1 MSNIQEIIGA
11 IKTSAGKQ
19 IDEMLPQVLKQN
31 EFKTFFLD
39 EKLLILKSERKK
51 YTLLITIRHGFN
63 SEKRFE
69 TYISKPEYYSDI
81 HIGEDNRSD
90 EANVYIRCI
99 NALVNDSVFGIR
111 LTERLKNFDEQ
122 IIRLKEDDKAQ
133 DSSIIKLD

>member
-11 IKTSAGKQ
+11 IKASAGKR

-39 EKLLILKSERKK
+39 EKLLILKSERKE
-51 YTLLITIRHGFN
+51 YTLLITIRHGFDAEN
-63 SEKRFE
+63 HFE

-99 NALVNDSVFGIR
+99 NALVDDRVFGIR
-111 LTERLKNFDEQ
+111 LSERLKILDEQ
-122 IIRLKEDDKAQ
+122 IIKLKEDEKAQ
-133 DSSIIKLD
+133 DSSIIKLN

>member
-1 MSNIQEIIGA
+1 M
-11 IKTSAGKQ
+11 
-19 IDEMLPQVLKQN
+19 
-31 EFKTFFLD
+31 
-39 EKLLILKSERKK
+39 ILKSERKE
-51 YTLLITIRHGFN
+51 YTLLITIRHGFDA
-63 SEKRFE
+63 EKHFE

-81 HIGEDNRSD
+81 HIGEDNRND

-99 NALVNDSVFGIR
+99 NALANDTVFGIR